1 MSWWQALILGI
12 VEGLTE
18 FLPVSSTGHLIL
30 AQRMLGIEQSQAAD
44 AYVVV
49 IQIGA
54 ILAVVGLYWSRIR
67 GMVLGLLG
75 RNKAGLKLAIN
86 TLIAFIPAAVVG
98 LLFNDKIEEHLF
110 GLWPITAAWLI
121 GGVAILAADAWRKRR
136 EPVLEQEKGTPGL
149 TLDEMTWKLA
159 LIIGLVQCVAM
170 WPGTSRSLVTI
181 VAGILVGL
189 RLVAAVEFSFLLGVV
204 TLSAASLY
212 KMGTDYRIMLDH
224 YSGTDMLLGLVT
236 SGVFAAIAVKWM
248 VSYLN
253 RHSLSI
259 FGYYRIALAVVVIAL
274 VMLNVLSAD

>member
-1 MSWWQALILGI
+1 MTWWQALILGI

-30 AQRMLGIEQSQAAD
+30 AQRLMGIEQSDASD
-44 AYVVV
+44 AYVVA

-67 GMVLGLLG
+67 GMILGLLG
-75 RNKAGLKLAIN
+75 KSKAGLKLAIN
-86 TLIAFIPAAVVG
+86 TLVAFAPAGVVG
-98 LLFNDKIEEHLF
+98 LLFNHRIEEHLF
-110 GLWPITAAWLI
+110 GLWPITAAWLV
-121 GGVAILAADAWRKRR
+121 GGIAILVADKWRKRR
-136 EPVLEQEKGTPGL
+136 EPALKQGKPGL
-149 TLDEMTWKLA
+149 SLDEMTWKLA

-212 KMGTDYRIMLDH
+212 KMTTDYRIMLDH
-224 YSGTDMLLGLVT
+224 YSGTDMVIGLVT
-236 SGVFAAIAVKWM
+236 SGIFAAIAVKWM

-253 RHSLSI
+253 RHGLSI
-259 FGYYRIALAVVVIAL
+259 FGYYRIALALVVIAL
-274 VMLNVLSAD
+274 LMLDVISAA